1 MTLHLCQGTKCHT
14 YETQSRIRGTK
25 GNKVLRTRKARFDMN
40 VSRDWI
46 RNWEH
51 YFCDERCMN
60 DWLDVHMVQLINYVG
75 IKTRPSETPIDV
87 VKEIKQDW
95 SGREHTYTTIK
106 LLNDNIADDIANELT
121 ERI

>member
-1 MTLHLCQGTKCHT
+1 MTLHLCQGPKCHT

-25 GNKVLRTRKARFDMN
+25 GSKVLRTRKARFNMN
-40 VSRDWI
+40 VNRDWI
-46 RNWEH
+46 HNWEH

-60 DWLDVHMVQLINYVG
+60 NWLDVHMVQLINYVG

-87 VKEIKQDW
+87 VKEIRQDW

-106 LLNDNIADDIANELT
+106 LLSDQSNDDTVTA
-121 ERI
+121 

>member
-14 YETQSRIRGTK
+14 YETQSRVRGTK

-75 IKTRPSETPIDV
+75 IKNRPSETPIDV
-87 VKEIKQDW
+87 LKEIRQDW
-95 SGREHTYTTIK
+95 SGREYTYTTIK
-106 LLNDNIADDIANELT
+106 LLT
-121 ERI
+121 ETTA